1 MRQAVVQIRA
11 IENNDVDLL
20 VAAAHDGVALVG
32 GPNQLL
38 QLPDLPWRS
47 SESDDLW
54 YKSGQS

>member
-20 VAAAHDGVALVG
+20 VTAVDDGVEVVG

-47 SESDDLW
+47 PESDDLW
-54 YKSGQS
+54 YK